1 MVKFENVD
9 IQINLRKLQESNKT
23 FKTVVYLPWTY
34 SVKWFVS
41 VIYHEHNLPSDL

>member
-23 FKTVVYLPWTY
+23 FKTVFYLP
-34 SVKWFVS
+34 
-41 VIYHEHNLPSDL
+41 